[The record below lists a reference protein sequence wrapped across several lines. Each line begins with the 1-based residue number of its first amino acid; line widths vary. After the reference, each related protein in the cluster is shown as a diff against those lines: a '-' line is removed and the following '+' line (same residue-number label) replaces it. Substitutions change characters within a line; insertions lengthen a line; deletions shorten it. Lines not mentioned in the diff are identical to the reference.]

1 MNIFGSNYEEVGNLS
16 SNLVLQT
23 AGKVKIRF
31 GQKFIDLINEKGE
44 INAKGLEIKS
54 SNSID
59 SIKSDGIYIV
69 DGNVVVSKGDLKIT
83 LASNSGTT
91 YVSYVDD

>member
-31 GQKFIDLINEKGE
+31 GQKFIDLIDEKGN
-44 INAKGLEIKS
+44 INASIPKILNEVKS
-54 SNSID
+54 KD
-59 SIKSDGIYIV
+59 EMKSDGLYIL
-69 DGNVVVSKGDLKIT
+69 DGDLYIYYKGNTI
-83 LASNSGTT
+83 
-91 YVSYVDD
+91 

>member
-31 GQKFIDLINEKGE
+31 G
-44 INAKGLEIKS
+44 
-54 SNSID
+54 
-59 SIKSDGIYIV
+59 
-69 DGNVVVSKGDLKIT
+69 
-83 LASNSGTT
+83 
-91 YVSYVDD
+91 